1 MVKILLVAL
10 ILAPAAAVEVEEGNA
25 ANPVRK
31 VVTMLQMMMNKIEAE
46 GKRDEEIFDK
56 FMCYCKTADETLG
69 ASLAEAAT
77 KIPQLESDIKEA
89 EASKAQL
96 EADLEQHQVDRDSA
110 KEAISKATAIRE
122 KEAAEFAKESSEDKS
137 NIEAISKAVAA
148 LEKGMAGTFLQTT
161 AASMLKKLAESKV
174 VMLDVDRE
182 ELMSFL
188 SGTQTEGYAPKSG
201 EITGILKQM
210 GDEMNKDL
218 AEAIAA
224 ENAAIQSFEALVA
237 AKKKEIASL
246 TKSIEEKLRR
256 VGELGVEIVT
266 MKNDLE
272 DTSEGAAEDAVFLQ
286 DLKKNCAVKK
296 QEWEVVC
303 KTRSEELLALTETI
317 KILNDDD
324 ALELFKKTLPS
335 ASFMQIQVTQGAVR
349 ARALAALK
357 GSSSKNPQM
366 DFILLALQGKKVG
379 FEKVIKLIDNM
390 VINLGKEQTEDDHKK
405 EYCQIQLDT
414 TDDTKKALERT
425 ISDTEKVIA
434 ETVEAVATTK
444 DEVAALEEG
453 IKALD
458 KQVAEATEQRKEE
471 NAAYTDL
478 MASNGAAKE
487 LIAFAKNRMQK
498 FYNPKLYKAPPKRE
512 LSEEERI
519 TLNMGGT
526 LAPTNPP
533 AGIAGTGIGL
543 AQVSV
548 HSDIAVKDA
557 PAPPP
562 EAVAAYSKK
571 SEESGGVL
579 AMMDMLVQ
587 DIDKEMTEAEME
599 EKDSQ
604 GDYEKLMSDSTE
616 KRATDSKSIT
626 EKEGALAEMES
637 SLQASNEAKTASET
651 ELMATNQ
658 YIQSLHT
665 ECDFLLEYYQ
675 VRKDARA
682 GEIDAMKKAKAVLN
696 GADYALVQTGR
707 FLARATARCGP
718 NTKLEFSTGEN
729 AAGTPIF
736 QDAGAIS
743 DGVCISQGVSN
754 IKRVKFCGPGTL
766 TLSRMSCG
774 KHDYKAKSVEH
785 SKSEYTTQCEEIDAA
800 GTVVDGYFG
809 GAVVAC

>member
-1 MVKILLVAL
+1 MTVTLK
-10 ILAPAAAVEVEEGNA
+10 
-25 ANPVRK
+25 K
-31 VVTMLQMMMNKIEAE
+31 DQVV
-46 GKRDEEIFDK
+46 DEEK
-56 FMCYCKTADETLG
+56 KAYC
-69 ASLAEAAT
+69 
-77 KIPQLESDIKEA
+77 
-89 EASKAQL
+89 
-96 EADLEQHQVDRDSA
+96 
-110 KEAISKATAIRE
+110 E
-122 KEAAEFAKESSEDKS
+122 KEF
-137 NIEAISKAVAA
+137 
-148 LEKGMAGTFLQTT
+148 
-161 AASMLKKLAESKV
+161 
-174 VMLDVDRE
+174 DVSD
-182 ELMSFL
+182 
-188 SGTQTEGYAPKSG
+188 
-201 EITGILKQM
+201 
-210 GDEMNKDL
+210 D
-218 AEAIAA
+218 
-224 ENAAIQSFEALVA
+224 
-237 AKKKEIASL
+237 KKKE
-246 TKSIEEKLRR
+246 
-256 VGELGVEIVT
+256 
-266 MKNDLE
+266 
-272 DTSEGAAEDAVFLQ
+272 
-286 DLKKNCAVKK
+286 
-296 QEWEVVC
+296 
-303 KTRSEELLALTETI
+303 
-317 KILNDDD
+317 
-324 ALELFKKTLPS
+324 LELDIGDVDK
-335 ASFMQIQVTQGAVR
+335 A
-349 ARALAALK
+349 
-357 GSSSKNPQM
+357 
-366 DFILLALQGKKVG
+366 
-379 FEKVIKLIDNM
+379 ID
-390 VINLGKEQTEDDHKK
+390 E
-405 EYCQIQLDT
+405 
-414 TDDTKKALERT
+414 TK
-425 ISDTEKVIA
+425 
-434 ETVEAVATTK
+434 
-444 DEVAALEEG
+444 EG
-453 IKALD
+453 IKTVTEEITALEASIIALD
-458 KQVAEATEQRKEE
+458 KAVAEATNQRKEE
-471 NAAYTDL
+471 NEDYNAL
-478 MASNGAAKE
+478 MAGNTAVKE
-487 LIAFAKNRMQK
+487 LILFAKNRMQK